1 MEALEKIK
9 QIGTLTQ
16 ETFVKNEFNPLK
28 LDFDAYSI
36 RTQYED
42 EEKERMERE
51 ERERLEALKRKTSGQ
66 LFKEKMFSKDNI

>member
-1 MEALEKIK
+1 M
-9 QIGTLTQ
+9 
-16 ETFVKNEFNPLK
+16 KNEFNPLK

-51 ERERLEALKRKTSGQ
+51 ERERLEALTRKTSG
-66 LFKEKMFSKDNI
+66 

>member
-1 MEALEKIK
+1 MDKIQ

-42 EEKERMERE
+42 EEKERQDKER
-51 ERERLEALKRKTSGQ
+51 RDQ
-66 LFKEKMFSKDNI
+66 